1 MKSKPDTL
9 FLTPEAKSDIT
20 DILNYTIATWG
31 VEQAKVY
38 ADRLYKGF
46 KLLLENPLLGRQ
58 RDDIIPGYWI
68 WRIEKHFAIY
78 RLEHKQISVIRML
91 HVNRDIVNQ
100 FLILTVSF
108 PMGQPPRKRRGQGGQ
123 RPAKAQLKP
132 GASLYL

>member
-20 DILNYTIATWG
+20 DILNHTIETWG

-58 RDDIIPGYWI
+58 RDDIIFPNVPAPAQEA
-68 WRIEKHFAIY
+68 WRG
-78 RLEHKQISVIRML
+78 RS
-91 HVNRDIVNQ
+91 
-100 FLILTVSF
+100 
-108 PMGQPPRKRRGQGGQ
+108 
-123 RPAKAQLKP
+123 KA
-132 GASLYL
+132 G

>member
-58 RDDIIPGYWI
+58 RDDII
-68 WRIEKHFAIY
+68 
-78 RLEHKQISVIRML
+78 
-91 HVNRDIVNQ
+91 
-100 FLILTVSF
+100 F
-108 PMGQPPRKRRGQGGQ
+108 PNVPT
-123 RPAKAQLKP
+123 PAQEAWTGRSKA
-132 GASLYL
+132 G